1 MDVLIRCE
9 IYVIMK
15 KTTIGGATMK
25 YEIIIF
31 DADETLFDFKKS
43 EREAFKNSML
53 EFDIEYDEN
62 HHLKIYQGI
71 NTAIWKEFEE
81 GLITQK
87 KLKVER
93 FKRLAVEL
101 QAGFNEEEFAK
112 AYMKHLSNGSF
123 LFEDTIELV
132 DSLHKDYRLT
142 IVTNGLK
149 DVQDNRIRK
158 SIIAKYFEDI
168 VVSEEVEV
176 SKPDPKIFEHAL
188 NNIKHTD
195 KSKVLMVGDSLTSD
209 IQGGINFG
217 IDTCWYNPNKHK
229 NKTGIEPTYEIASLN
244 ELKEILQK

>member
-1 MDVLIRCE
+1 
-9 IYVIMK
+9 
-15 KTTIGGATMK
+15 MK

-53 EFDIEYDEN
+53 EFDIAYDEN

-93 FKRLAVEL
+93 FKRLSDEL
-101 QAGFNEEEFAK
+101 QAGFDEEEFAK
-112 AYMKHLSNGSF
+112 SYMRHLSNGSF

-132 DSLHKDYRLT
+132 ESLHKDYRLT

-176 SKPDPKIFEHAL
+176 SKPDPRIFEHAL

-217 IDTCWYNPNKHK
+217 IDTCWYNPNRVE
-229 NKTGIEPTYEIASLN
+229 NKTGVEPTYEIATFK
-244 ELKEILQK
+244 ELKEILQRQ